1 MKLLIVE
8 DEPLL
13 RQRLLRLCREIV
25 GPAFTAVAVG
35 SLVEAREQ
43 LRDRSF
49 DGLLLDLNVAGHDG
63 FGLLQEAAAA
73 AMHVVVVSG
82 HGERALE
89 AFELGVLDFV
99 PKPFGRER
107 LELAL
112 QRLQG
117 APGARALRRVAVWRA
132 RGVALVDID
141 KVTCIAAVPEG
152 SELHLEGGRTEL
164 HAKPLERLLPLLP
177 PHFLRCHRTWIVN
190 LAVVKTLHSV
200 RGSRS
205 WLELENGRELPVGR
219 SRLLALRERLVL
231 TDTGVEQ
238 TAVLPSLGT
247 SPRE

>member
-25 GPAFTAVAVG
+25 GPTFAAAAVG
-35 SLVEAREQ
+35 SLAEAREQ

-63 FGLLQEAAAA
+63 FGLLHEAAAS

-117 APGARALRRVAVWRA
+117 APVPGARALRRLAVWRA

-141 KVTCIAAVPEG
+141 KVMCIAAVPEG
-152 SELHLEGGRTEL
+152 SELHLEDGRTEL

-177 PHFLRCHRTWIVN
+177 PNFLRCHRTWIVN
-190 LAVVKTLHSV
+190 LAVVKTLRSA

-205 WLELENGRELPVGR
+205 WIELADGRELPVGR
-219 SRLLALRERLVL
+219 SRLQALREKLAQ
-231 TDTGVEQ
+231 E
-238 TAVLPSLGT
+238 
-247 SPRE
+247 

>member
-35 SLVEAREQ
+35 SLAQAREQ
-43 LRDRSF
+43 LHERGF

-63 FGLLQEAAAA
+63 FALLREAAAA

-82 HGERALE
+82 HSERAIE

-107 LELAL
+107 LELAV

-117 APGARALRRVAVWRA
+117 APVPGSRALRRIAVWRA
-132 RGVALVDID
+132 RGVALVDIEQ
-141 KVTCIAAVPEG
+141 VTCIAAVPEG
-152 SELHLEGGRTEL
+152 SELHLQSGRTEL

-177 PHFLRCHRTWIVN
+177 PNFLRCHRTWIVN
-190 LAVVKTLHSV
+190 LSVVKALHSV

-205 WLELENGRELPVGR
+205 WLELEDGHELPVGR
-219 SRLLALRERLVL
+219 SRLLALRERLAQ
-231 TDTGVEQ
+231 E
-238 TAVLPSLGT
+238 
-247 SPRE
+247 

>member
-13 RQRLLRLCREIV
+13 RQRLLRLCQDIV
-25 GPAFTAVAVG
+25 GPGFAAVAVG
-35 SLVEAREQ
+35 SLTEAREQ

-49 DGLLLDLNVAGHDG
+49 DGLLLDLNLSGNDG
-63 FGLLQEAAAA
+63 FGLLQEAAAG

-89 AFELGVLDFV
+89 AFELGVMDFIS
-99 PKPFGRER
+99 KPFGRDR

-112 QRLQG
+112 RRLQG
-117 APGARALRRVAVWRA
+117 VRAPGGRAFRRVAVWRA
-132 RGVALVDID
+132 RGVALVDIEQIN
-141 KVTCIAAVPEG
+141 CIAAVPEG

-177 PHFLRCHRTWIVN
+177 GNFVRCHRTWIVN
-190 LAVVKTLHSV
+190 MKAVRALHST

-205 WLELENGRELPVGR
+205 WLELKDGRELPVGR
-219 SRLLALRERLVL
+219 SRLHALREQIV
-231 TDTGVEQ
+231 
-238 TAVLPSLGT
+238 
-247 SPRE
+247 

>member
-13 RQRLLRLCREIV
+13 RQRLLRLCREII
-25 GPAFTAVAVG
+25 GPGLVAVAVG
-35 SLVEAREQ
+35 SMSEAREQ
-43 LRDRSF
+43 LSDRSF
-49 DGLLLDLNVAGHDG
+49 DGLLLDLNLAGHDG
-63 FGLLQEAAAA
+63 FGLLQEATAA

-99 PKPFGRER
+99 PKPFGRPR

-117 APGARALRRVAVWRA
+117 APVSGGARALSRVAVWRA

-141 KVTCIAAVPEG
+141 QVMCIAAVPEG
-152 SELHLEGGRTEL
+152 SEMHLKDGRTEL

-177 PHFLRCHRTWIVN
+177 PSFLRCHRTWIVN
-190 LAVVKTLHSV
+190 LAVIKTLHSA

-205 WLELENGRELPVGR
+205 WVELTDGRELPVGR
-219 SRLLALRERLVL
+219 SRLGAVRERI
-231 TDTGVEQ
+231 GQ
-238 TAVLPSLGT
+238 A
-247 SPRE
+247 

>member
-25 GPAFTAVAVG
+25 GSAFAAVAVG
-35 SLVEAREQ
+35 SLGEAREQ

-63 FGLLQEAAAA
+63 FGLLHEAAAS

-117 APGARALRRVAVWRA
+117 APVPGARALQRVAVWRA

-141 KVTCIAAVPEG
+141 KVACIAAVPGG
-152 SELHLEGGRTEL
+152 SELHLKDGRTEL

-177 PHFLRCHRTWIVN
+177 PNFLRCHRTWIVN
-190 LAVVKTLHSV
+190 LAVLKTLHSV

-219 SRLLALRERLVL
+219 SRLPALRARL
-231 TDTGVEQ
+231 TQE
-238 TAVLPSLGT
+238 
-247 SPRE
+247 

>member
-13 RQRLLRLCREIV
+13 RQRLVRLCREIV
-25 GPAFTAVAVG
+25 GPALAATAVG
-35 SLVEAREQ
+35 SIAEAREQ
-43 LRDRSF
+43 LLDRSF

-117 APGARALRRVAVWRA
+117 APVPGVRALRRVAVWRA
-132 RGVALVDID
+132 RGVALVDVDQVI
-141 KVTCIAAVPEG
+141 CIAAVPEG
-152 SELHLEGGRTEL
+152 SELHLVGGRTEL
-164 HAKPLERLLPLLP
+164 HAKPLERLMPLLP
-177 PHFLRCHRTWIVN
+177 PNFIRCHRTWIVN
-190 LAVVKTLHSV
+190 LAAVKSLHSA

-205 WLELENGRELPVGR
+205 WLELSDGRDLPVGR
-219 SRLLALRERLVL
+219 SRLSALRERVAP
-231 TDTGVEQ
+231 E
-238 TAVLPSLGT
+238 
-247 SPRE
+247 

>member
-13 RQRLLRLCREIV
+13 RQRLLRLCREII
-25 GPAFTAVAVG
+25 GPAFAGTAVGGLA
-35 SLVEAREQ
+35 EAREQ
-43 LRDRSF
+43 FRDRSF

-73 AMHVVVVSG
+73 AMQVVVVSG

-112 QRLQG
+112 RRLQG
-117 APGARALRRVAVWRA
+117 TSVPGARALRRVAVWRA

-141 KVTCIAAVPEG
+141 HVTCIAAVPEG

-177 PHFLRCHRTWIVN
+177 PNFLRCHRTWIVN

-205 WLELENGRELPVGR
+205 WLELEDGRKLPVGR
-219 SRLLALRERLVL
+219 SRLPALRERL
-231 TDTGVEQ
+231 GH
-238 TAVLPSLGT
+238 A
-247 SPRE
+247 

>member
-13 RQRLLRLCREIV
+13 RQRLLRLCREII
-25 GPAFTAVAVG
+25 GPAFAAEAVG

-43 LRDRSF
+43 LRDRAF
-49 DGLLLDLNVAGHDG
+49 DGLLLDLNLAGHDG
-63 FGLLQEAAAA
+63 FALLHEAAAA

-112 QRLQG
+112 RRLQG
-117 APGARALRRVAVWRA
+117 GAPLSGARALRRVAVWRA
-132 RGVALVDID
+132 RGVALVDVD
-141 KVTCIAAVPEG
+141 QVTCIAAVPEG
-152 SELHLEGGRTEL
+152 SELHLEDGSTEL

-177 PHFLRCHRTWIVN
+177 ANFLRCHRTWIVN
-190 LAVVKTLHSV
+190 LAVVKTLHSA

-205 WLELENGRELPVGR
+205 WLELNDGRELPVGR
-219 SRLLALRERLVL
+219 SRLLALRARLSH
-231 TDTGVEQ
+231 E
-238 TAVLPSLGT
+238 
-247 SPRE
+247 

>member
-25 GPAFTAVAVG
+25 GPSFAAAAVG
-35 SLVEAREQ
+35 SLAEAREQ
-43 LRDRSF
+43 LHDRSF

-63 FGLLQEAAAA
+63 FGLLHEAAAA

-117 APGARALRRVAVWRA
+117 APVPGTRALRRLAVWRA

-141 KVTCIAAVPEG
+141 KVMCIAAVPEG
-152 SELHLEGGRTEL
+152 SELHLQGGRTEL

-177 PHFLRCHRTWIVN
+177 PNFLRCHRTWIVN
-190 LAVVKTLHSV
+190 LAVVKSLHSV

-219 SRLLALRERLVL
+219 SRLPALRERLAQ
-231 TDTGVEQ
+231 E
-238 TAVLPSLGT
+238 
-247 SPRE
+247 